1 MMKDRSDSSI
11 ILERHGVSRRGLI
24 KQSIA
29 GGLSLTAIGA
39 ALARSAHAQKGQYRF
54 RLQSFLG
61 PGWMEWEELL
71 PRYVKR
77 VREASGG
84 AIEISIFPPGALIG
98 TFELLDG
105 VSKGVVEMG
114 YGAQVYWRGIMPFT
128 EWTWGIPFF
137 FQTVDHYDY
146 LWWEG
151 GLTEL
156 TREAFAK
163 RNVYFLGPIYSDEW
177 GSTISRAPIRRLS
190 DFKGLKIRSAGIG
203 GEIWKTAGASIVSL
217 PGQELYTGISTG
229 VIDGANW
236 GSPYGMVATKLHEVG
251 KNYLGPSLISSDAE
265 DMFMNLEAHKKLPPE
280 MQASLALATRAF
292 ALERYST
299 STFAS
304 AKAFETMEKAGVK
317 ISVLPPEDI
326 QEIRKRTEELLPKLA
341 KDDEYTKRTLKIITE
356 TRDLLRRR
364 PASF

>member
-1 MMKDRSDSSI
+1 MLGKSNALPMLS
-11 ILERHGVSRRGLI
+11 RHGLSRRGLI
-24 KQSIA
+24 KRSLL

-39 ALARSAHAQKGQYRF
+39 ALARSAKAQKGQYRF

-61 PGWMEWEELL
+61 PGWMEWEQLL
-71 PRYVKR
+71 PRYIKR

-84 AIEISIFPPGALIG
+84 AIEITAFPPGALVP

-128 EWTWGIPFF
+128 EWTWGIPFYF
-137 FQTVDHYDY
+137 STVDHYDY
-146 LWWEG
+146 LWWEA

-177 GSTISRAPIRRLS
+177 GSTISRVPIKRLA

-203 GEIWKTAGASIVSL
+203 GEIWKSAGASIVSL
-217 PGQELYTGISTG
+217 PGQELYTGIATG

-236 GSPYGMVATKLHEVG
+236 GSPYGMVATKLHEAG
-251 KNYLGPSLISSDAE
+251 KYYLGPSLISSDAE
-265 DMFMNLEAHKKLPPE
+265 DMFINLDAHKKLPPE
-280 MQASLALATRAF
+280 MQESLALATRAF

-304 AKAFETMEKAGVK
+304 AKAFDTMQKAGVT
-317 ISVLPPEDI
+317 ISVLPPEDVA
-326 QEIRKRTEELLPKLA
+326 EIRKRTEELVPKLA
-341 KDDEYTKRTLKIITE
+341 KDDEYTKRTLAIINE
-356 TRDLLRRR
+356 TRDILRRR
-364 PASF
+364 PANF

>member
-1 MMKDRSDSSI
+1 
-11 ILERHGVSRRGLI
+11 
-24 KQSIA
+24 
-29 GGLSLTAIGA
+29 
-39 ALARSAHAQKGQYRF
+39 
-54 RLQSFLG
+54 
-61 PGWMEWEELL
+61 
-71 PRYVKR
+71 
-77 VREASGG
+77 
-84 AIEISIFPPGALIG
+84 
-98 TFELLDG
+98 
-105 VSKGVVEMG
+105 
-114 YGAQVYWRGIMPFT
+114 MPFT